1 MENGGHDVVMAPPP
15 QSVMP
20 SEAGAIGMSVYE
32 ISPRAAVLQA
42 QSDYDPYSRNLM
54 GAPATPPPPMPVNIS
69 APVAVKC
76 PPPIPKSVPSQRSAA
91 PPVPAPPMF
100 GPSVSAPPVSAPP
113 MFAPPVPAPPVS
125 APPMFAPPVPAPPVS
140 APPVPAPPVPTP
152 PMSAPPVPAPPVP
165 APPVPTPPMS
175 APPVPAKPNSYSVG
189 SSVSQPSIEQTSP
202 EKDVYHNPVYY
213 STSGAPNLSTSSSKF
228 SSVPTGSLSSSVT
241 SSLMISKLPTVPS
254 STPNREN
261 VASSETMQEES

>member
-32 ISPRAAVLQA
+32 ISPRAAALQA

-100 GPSVSAPPVSAPP
+100 
-113 MFAPPVPAPPVS
+113 
-125 APPMFAPPVPAPPVS
+125 APPVPAPPVS
-140 APPVPAPPVPTP
+140 APPVPAPPVSAPPVPAP

-165 APPVPTPPMS
+165 A
-175 APPVPAKPNSYSVG
+175 KPKSYSVG